1 MSSSSMDKGDMDID
15 WYAMLGIA
23 EDASSTIIQ
32 KAVRKLGLRYHPDKT
47 SDPADHAMFIQ
58 IQKAK
63 DFLTDDK
70 KRKEYDDN
78 RNRIKARKDHD
89 EQRDKT
95 MDNRRK
101 RFRDELEAKLQST
114 KQSNTSTTA
123 TSTSA
128 SSSSSRHDDKRF
140 KGDKY
145 QKEIDRL
152 QKEGNDTNDNNDNMT
167 TTTTTTTTLPL
178 LLSLILLS
186 LILLSLLLLILILL
200 LHRTG

>member
-1 MSSSSMDKGDMDID
+1 MSSNSMDKGDMDID

-128 SSSSSRHDDKRF
+128 SSSSRHDDKRF

-152 QKEGNDTNDNNDNMT
+152 QTEGNDNNDNNDNMT
-167 TTTTTTTTLPL
+167 I
-178 LLSLILLS
+178 S
-186 LILLSLLLLILILL
+186 
-200 LHRTG
+200 